1 MAKKQEFKKLYRSET
16 NRMLAGVAG
25 GLGEYFGVDPTI
37 IRLIFVLLT
46 VFGGGGVLVY
56 IILWVLIPCES
67 CIDKDSD
74 QTIKENAQ
82 EMREKAK
89 KFAGEFKKMPVEN
102 SPRNLFGFFII
113 VLGLLFLFDSLGF
126 LQFHLFWPLLIIAF
140 GLFLLFK

>member
-1 MAKKQEFKKLYRSET
+1 MAKKAEFKRLYRSET
-16 NRMLAGVAG
+16 NKVLAGVAG

-56 IILWVLIPCES
+56 IILWILIPCES
-67 CIDKDSD
+67 CLDKDSD
-74 QTIKENAQ
+74 QTIKENTQ

-89 KFAGEFKKMPVEN
+89 KFAGEFKRMPVEN
-102 SPRNLFGFFII
+102 NPKNWLGFFII
-113 VLGLLFLFDSLGF
+113 VFGLLFLFDNLGF